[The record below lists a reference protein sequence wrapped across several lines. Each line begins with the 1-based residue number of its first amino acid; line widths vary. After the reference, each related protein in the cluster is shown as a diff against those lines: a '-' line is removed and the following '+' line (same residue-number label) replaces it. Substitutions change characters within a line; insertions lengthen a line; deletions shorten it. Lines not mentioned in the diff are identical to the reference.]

1 MDAVLCGEVPA
12 AFHDEAMVLYYLNHE
27 MIKFGAG
34 KYIPR
39 VGNCDTDRN
48 PHENKQ
54 WGKGRNYQWG
64 EADSDNKGG
73 KACALTWTGMQ
84 GGRDA
89 ACDALVWRERC
100 GSRALSCLS
109 SSLNAVLNPYMNDGD
124 RRDLPYR
131 GLRSRLR
138 SRQHG
143 IRPMVENHFGTQGSS
158 RDCEHDGFE

>member
-1 MDAVLCGEVPA
+1 MPEGNAHAPLGMQNVNREESMDAVLCGEVPA

-39 VGNCDTDRN
+39 VGNCDTDKN
-48 PHENKQ
+48 PHENMQ

-89 ACDALVWRERC
+89 ACDALVWHERC
-100 GSRALSCLS
+100 GSRALL
-109 SSLNAVLNPYMNDGD
+109 LVF
-124 RRDLPYR
+124 
-131 GLRSRLR
+131 GL
-138 SRQHG
+138 
-143 IRPMVENHFGTQGSS
+143 ECGTESVH
-158 RDCEHDGFE
+158 E